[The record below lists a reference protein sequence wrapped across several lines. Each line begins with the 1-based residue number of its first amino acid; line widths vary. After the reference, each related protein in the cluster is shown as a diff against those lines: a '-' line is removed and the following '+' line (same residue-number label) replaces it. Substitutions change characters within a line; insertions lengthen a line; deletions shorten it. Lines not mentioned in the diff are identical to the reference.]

1 MKMKMTN
8 IDSFSDTAT
17 TWLKHICLKKDFVGF
32 VNSKDRDIV
41 CMTLHDRTVKDL
53 DIIINKEMVEIGIA
67 MASFPYRE
75 ECE

>member
-8 IDSFSDTAT
+8 IDSFSDSAT

-32 VNSKDRDIV
+32 VNSGEGDTV
-41 CMTLHDRTVKDL
+41 SMTLYDTTVKEL

-67 MASFPYRE
+67 STK
-75 ECE
+75 

>member
-8 IDSFSDTAT
+8 IDSFSDSAT

-32 VNSKDRDIV
+32 VNSGEGDTV
-41 CMTLHDRTVKDL
+41 SMTLYDTTVKEL

-67 MASFPYRE
+67 SSK
-75 ECE
+75 

>member
-32 VNSKDRDIV
+32 VNSVEGDTV
-41 CMTLHDRTVKDL
+41 CMTLYDTTVKEL
-53 DIIINKEMVEIGIA
+53 DIIINREMVELGIA
-67 MASFPYRE
+67 YTK
-75 ECE
+75 

>member
-8 IDSFSDTAT
+8 IDSFSDSAT

-32 VNSKDRDIV
+32 VNSGDGDTV
-41 CMTLHDRTVKDL
+41 SMTLYDTTVKEL

-67 MASFPYRE
+67 STK
-75 ECE
+75 